1 MPNWIDDGDFGHAPR
16 MRSTQHGAAR
26 KKRQTEPVF
35 CSFDYQLGD
44 IAIGIAGNPLIDD
57 DEALCANKAIRHTD
71 PPRCASH
78 GGVHAA
84 DSRKRTEG
92 GYVKISER
100 QRQLQTGDIS
110 LDDLDEEELVRG
122 QLRDKD
128 GKFRGKANFV
138 SRKMHQRM
146 TSELFKRANDE
157 MKTNLVEAVKTLTAI
172 MNNAD
177 MDPKDRMK
185 AAQWIVERTM
195 GKMPETVTVRQD
207 APWQSILTKVTNEGA
222 TAYADEVKGQQEDD
236 RF

>member
-26 KKRQTEPVF
+26 KKRQTDPVF
-35 CSFDYQLGD
+35 CEHEYPDAKPG
-44 IAIGIAGNPLIDD
+44 
-57 DEALCANKAIRHTD
+57 EELCANKAVRYTD
-71 PPRCASH
+71 PPRCTDH
-78 GGVHAA
+78 GGVHASF
-84 DSRKRTEG
+84 SRKRTEG
-92 GYVKISER
+92 GYVKINER
-100 QRQLQTGDIS
+100 QRQLQAGEIN

-122 QLRDKD
+122 RLKGPD
-128 GKFRGKANFV
+128 GKFHGSGSDFV
-138 SRKMHQRM
+138 SRAMYQKM
-146 TSELFKRANDE
+146 TSELFKRANDA
-157 MKTNLVEAVKTLTAI
+157 MKTNLVDAVKTLTDI
-172 MNNAD
+172 MNGAE

-185 AAQWIVERTM
+185 AAQWIVERVM